1 MPGPLVAQGLRT
13 VLTKLGSRGA
23 KKRATQA
30 DVVDYVRGLRG
41 SRKSQRGP
49 EGKPPRSPNKSS
61 SRNPNRSNSRRPNRR
76 KKKRDIDIDIDAYGG
91 GPGGFFREFLSNL
104 FDVDLSLSQPNGP
117 LGVVGGAMG
126 KGAAGEN
133 VNMGK
138 PAPQFNVTAQVAKR
152 YNNPTLQV
160 ISNQISDIIT
170 SMSVINSQLKN
181 QTEFQRFQYNSG
193 LQTQREGMI
202 ESDTPTL
209 LAAND
214 NAPTS
219 MLGTAGLVAA
229 ITRITDQLTD
239 LSDKLDEMEGGMG
252 GAGGAGGG
260 GMPAVD
266 VDIDGKRKGGWRDTL
281 KRWGGK
287 VSSAYNKLPSWV
299 RKGVGGAGKLAR
311 GLGGLPGLV
320 AAIVAEPIAE
330 YLGKDTFAGA
340 AVSTVGTTATYAGMG
355 RLAGMGIG
363 AGIGALFGG
372 VGAVPGAVVGGAI
385 GTGLGAMYGL
395 YEGIT
400 NNWNALTGGGAQ
412 PGVGM
417 TGSASEAMNFFQSRG
432 WSKAQAAGI
441 VGNLQGESGP
451 NLNPG
456 AVGDGGDAYGI
467 AQWNQRVSPDR
478 VNNFQRVIGVP
489 LRQSNFQQ
497 QLQFVDWELRNTER
511 RAGSQLAAAQ
521 DPAQAAVAMSAYE
534 RYQGWDQGTAS
545 AETQRRIANARS
557 LFGGQTASSDGGGT
571 PPLRPPPA
579 GERGRT
585 NYTEARRSELLG
597 QVNSIQSG
605 RGPTVFT
612 AQGAAGTRYRA
623 RLIPTK
629 STIDGK
635 TIDGNRYV
643 LEMQESGRGPWKYA
657 ADYDYS
663 DNGIQQL
670 MNAVEGMTLRNP
682 AARRVQAPT
691 PARTQP
697 AAPPAQPPATPPRP
711 AEPRRDEVSRG
722 EILRRESEEQQL
734 MENAQKFTVEVA
746 QAGSPGRPMAG
757 STQPTGTMGNA
768 PPDDPR
774 SSVLDDIM
782 PLLRYGGM

>member
-23 KKRATQA
+23 KAASRRTPSAPKSPRNSS
-30 DVVDYVRGLRG
+30 GGG
-41 SRKSQRGP
+41 SGR
-49 EGKPPRSPNKSS
+49 KPPRSPNKAS
-61 SRNPNRSNSRRPNRR
+61 SRRPNRR
-76 KKKRDIDIDIDAYGG
+76 KKKNDIDIDIDTYGG

-133 VNMGK
+133 ANMGR

-193 LQTQREGMI
+193 LQTQREGMV

-260 GMPAVD
+260 GMPGM
-266 VDIDGKRKGGWRDTL
+266 VDIDIDRKSRRGGWRNTL
-281 KRWGGK
+281 RRWSRGA
-287 VSSAYNKLPSWV
+287 SSAYNKLPSWV

-478 VNNFQRVIGVP
+478 VDNFQRVIGVP

-635 TIDGNRYV
+635 TIDRNRYV

-663 DNGIQQL
+663 DSGIQQL